1 MLKKRLLG
9 AAALAVAALFAT
21 SSAIPAAAEE
31 APAGIQTYNVVAL
44 GDSYTAGNGAGA
56 YYGPGDARR
65 SHNNYASKYVDWLN
79 TQPNLNV
86 RYNSYAWSGNET
98 KDVLNNQ
105 ISQVSTDTN
114 LVMLTIGGN
123 DVNFQNIV
131 RYCFVVGSRASSD
144 CRDYV
149 NAANRAIPTVKSQT
163 QKIIKALS
171 DKLGPQA
178 EIILVGYPHLSTDTD
193 YSLCDYT
200 FLCWGSYSYDAA
212 KGVRD
217 LGNAANAMQASLVS
231 DWNKQS
237 GVAKVYHAG
246 NVSAAFKG
254 HEPEPHAGWN
264 NLNTWVNEFWQTE
277 GIQNPLYSETKWST
291 SWDKMNWYHPN
302 ITGHAQVAEVIKRDI
317 GITAGARAVQSHNA
331 AVRTTVSADAIA
343 AVNAAEDVEIAAEDD
358 EFVALDV
365 EDAPAPSAW
374 LHGPYVQQIGTSIV
388 FDARGSVPG
397 AGSDLITGY
406 EWDIDGDLEF
416 DAETTEPTYEHEFT
430 EAFTGDVTVRV
441 TQLGGLS
448 STATTQVAITADGD
462 DVPAELDNCPDHANP
477 AQSDEDG
484 DGVGDD
490 CDQTPGH
497 PTEDQP
503 GVAAVDGE
511 GRVIREGLDT
521 LDPGTVPENSDGTSF
536 ELAAASVQAGSALA
550 FRANGFIA
558 GDTAE
563 LRLFN
568 GTEYVA
574 LGETVVAEDGSVTGS
589 FTVSAGTA
597 VGAYRVYI
605 VAPAMVASAE
615 LGVTA
620 AAVNPGPGTGGG
632 TGTGTDVAGS
642 GGTPSS
648 TAGAKKLA
656 STGTDLPV
664 WGGAAGLLL
673 LLAGGLFLA
682 ARTRTRTQG

>member
-1 MLKKRLLG
+1 MLRKRLLG
-9 AAALAVAALFAT
+9 AAAIAVAALFAS
-21 SSAIPAAAEE
+21 SSAIPAAAAE
-31 APAGIQTYNVVAL
+31 APEGVQTYNVVAL

-79 TQPNLNV
+79 VQPNLNV

-98 KDVLNNQ
+98 KDVLANQ
-105 ISQVSTDTN
+105 ISQVPTDTN

-171 DKLGPQA
+171 DKLGPKA
-178 EIILVGYPHLSTDTD
+178 EIILVGYPHLSTDSD

-217 LGNAANAMQASLVS
+217 LGNAANVMQASLVS
-231 DWNKQS
+231 EWNTQS

-277 GIQNPLYSETKWST
+277 GIQNPLYSETKWTT

-331 AVRTTVSADAIA
+331 AIRTQSATFNALSDDTAAADAA
-343 AVNAAEDVEIAAEDD
+343 DD
-358 EFVALDV
+358 EFTALVA
-365 EDAPAPSAW
+365 EEEPSAW
-374 LHGPYVQQIGTSIV
+374 LHGPYVQQVGTSIT

-397 AGSDLITGY
+397 AGSDVITGY
-406 EWDIDGDLEF
+406 EWDIDGDGEF
-416 DAETTEPTYEHEFT
+416 DTETTEPTYEHEFG
-430 EAFTGDVTVRV
+430 ALFTGDVSVRV
-441 TQLGGLS
+441 TQLGGLTS
-448 STATTQVAITADGD
+448 IASTRVAITEDGD

-484 DGVGDD
+484 DGIGDD
-490 CDQTPGH
+490 CDETPGH

-503 GVAAVDGE
+503 GVVAVDGE
-511 GRVIREGLDT
+511 GEITREGADT
-521 LDPGTVPENSDGTSF
+521 LDPTTVPENSDGTSL
-536 ELAAASVQAGSALA
+536 ELAAASAQAGSAIA
-550 FRANGFIA
+550 YSAGGFIA
-558 GDTAE
+558 GDQAE
-563 LRLFN
+563 LRIWD
-568 GTEYVA
+568 GTEAVSV
-574 LGETVVAEDGSVTGS
+574 GETVVAEDGTVAGS
-589 FTVSAGTA
+589 ITVPAGTA
-597 VGAYRVYI
+597 AGAYRVFI
-605 VAPAMVASAE
+605 VAPAMVASTE
-615 LGVTA
+615 LAVTA
-620 AAVNPGPGTGGG
+620 AAVNPGPGGG
-632 TGTGTDVAGS
+632 TGGQPDPAGS

-648 TAGAKKLA
+648 AAGAKKLA

-664 WGGAAGLLL
+664 WGAAAGLLL
-673 LLAGGLFLA
+673 LLAGGLFVA
-682 ARTRTRTQG
+682 ARTRTRAQG